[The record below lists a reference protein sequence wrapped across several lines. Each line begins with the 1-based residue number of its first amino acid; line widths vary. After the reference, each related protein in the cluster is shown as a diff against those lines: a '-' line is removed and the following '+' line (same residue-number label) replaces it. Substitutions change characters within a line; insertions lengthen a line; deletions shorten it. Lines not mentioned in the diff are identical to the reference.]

1 MIPSKNWF
9 PTTLQERAAWFQNFR
24 VQFASLYVS
33 LGFTSGDLDV
43 VVADNNMM
51 QFIAEAT
58 VATDNFSDAMRTFR
72 KQVTEGEQGGP
83 PPSIPGYT
91 SPDAPDDVPNGIF
104 ERLDALVKRIRV
116 SPNFNVEEGDLLG
129 INPATPSRPIPGEI
143 PPTLKAEAYPASQVQ
158 VKFVKGDSNGVAI
171 ETKLDNSETWSTV
184 GHYGSSPAVLNIPTS
199 PSNLPRAVQVRARYL
214 EKDSPVGQYSD
225 IVVLSTLPSA

>member
-1 MIPSKNWF
+1 MIPSRSWF

-33 LGFTSGDLDV
+33 LGFTSDDLDV

-58 VATDNFSDAMRTFR
+58 IAVDNFDDAMRTFR
-72 KQVTEGEQGGP
+72 KQVTEGAQGGP

-91 SPDAPDDVPNGIF
+91 SPDTPDDVPNGIF
-104 ERLDALVKRIRV
+104 ERLDMLVKRIRV
-116 SPNFNVEEGDLLG
+116 SPTYNVEEGELMG
-129 INPATPSRPIPGEI
+129 IVPVTPSRPEPGEV
-143 PPTLKAEAYPASQVQ
+143 PPVIKATAYPASQVQ
-158 VKFVKGDSNGVAI
+158 VKFVKGDSYGVMI

-184 GHYGSSPAVLNIPTS
+184 GTFSSSPAMLNIPTS
-199 PSNLPRAVQVRARYL
+199 PSNLPRAVQIRARYM
-214 EKDSPVGQYSD
+214 EQNSPVGQYSD
-225 IVVLSTLPSA
+225 IVVLSTLPQA